1 MIENILTRIRS
12 LLTFGL
18 AIAYLSNLFIQ
29 SVWINH
35 LTLVLIVIVIVLSL
49 MVATGSSKI
58 IGYISITL
66 SIFILLA
73 YNAPFSIWEQAIEV
87 NLYLV
92 VMFTLIPLLRIPIQ
106 FGGYFEA
113 LQGFFRR
120 FVNSYSRFYILVSFI
135 SAFVGIL
142 VNLAVVPL
150 VHEISKASN
159 LSANK
164 KILSKAITRG
174 FATCTIW
181 SPTMASIALIIQLT
195 GATWYLFF
203 PFAFLSGVIAGM
215 IGYIMTMIEERSSKG
230 EWFDPH
236 PDSTSISE
244 SVINYRKVIELCIF
258 GIILITAIAIISLYT
273 GIQTIVVVSIAA
285 LIFPILWL
293 TIISRLPI
301 LWREFRGDYFHK
313 SLPGLKNEIILFVGA
328 GLFASSITYSQLG
341 NYVPQMLSWFVGDN
355 VTLLSIVIIVLGLT
369 LSAIGV
375 HPIVTITIIGGT
387 VKASAYGVTPTYM
400 AMLLAI
406 TWAMGITISPSS
418 GTIITVAGLAEK
430 SPLQVGPGWNGR
442 YALISSAILLLIMTI
457 FRWLQLI

>member
-1 MIENILTRIRS
+1 MIEDFLTRIRS
-12 LLTFGL
+12 ILTFSL
-18 AIAYLSNLFIQ
+18 AIVYLSNLFIQ

-35 LTLVLIVIVIVLSL
+35 LTLVLIVFVIVLSL

-58 IGYISITL
+58 IGYISIIL
-66 SIFILLA
+66 SIFILVT
-73 YNAPFSIWEQAIEV
+73 YNAPFSIWEQAIGA

-92 VMFTLIPLLRIPIQ
+92 VMFTLVPLLKIPIQ
-106 FGGYFEA
+106 YGGYFEA

-120 FVNSYSRFYILVSFI
+120 FVNTNSRFYILVSFI

-174 FATCTIW
+174 FATCTMW
-181 SPTMASIALIIQLT
+181 SPTMASIALIIHLT

-215 IGYIMTMIEERSSKG
+215 IGYVITMIEERSSKG
-230 EWFDPH
+230 ENFDVVQETVPVF
-236 PDSTSISE
+236 E
-244 SVINYRKVIELCIF
+244 SSINYRKVIELCVF
-258 GIILITAIAIISLYT
+258 GIILITSIAIISLYT

-293 TIISRLPI
+293 AILSRLLI
-301 LWREFRGDYFHK
+301 LWREFKGDYFHK
-313 SLPGLKNEIILFVGA
+313 SLPGLKNEVILFVGA

-341 NYVPQMLSWFVGDN
+341 DYVPQILSWFVGN
-355 VTLLSIVIIVLGLT
+355 NIILFSIFIIVLGLIV
-369 LSAIGV
+369 SAIGI
-375 HPIVTITIIGGT
+375 HPIVTITIIAGT
-387 VKASAYGVTPTYM
+387 VKASSYGVTPTYL
-400 AMLLAI
+400 AVLLAI
-406 TWAMGITISPSS
+406 TWAMGVTISPSS
-418 GTIITVAGLAEK
+418 ATIITASGLVER
-430 SPLQVGPGWNGR
+430 SPIQVGPLWNGK
-442 YALISSAILLLIMTI
+442 YALVTSALLILIITI
-457 FRWLQLI
+457 FRWLQLL